1 MKAYLPYKAVR
12 NCNLMSQKKSRMS
25 KNQTFHI
32 VHAGMPKTASKT
44 LTACLGKK
52 KF

>member
-1 MKAYLPYKAVR
+1 
-12 NCNLMSQKKSRMS
+12 MS

-44 LTACLGKK
+44 LTACLGNKFLKTAIYKK
-52 KF
+52 KFRNSGLEGF